1 MKKHFYILLA
11 LILCTQ
17 VTKAQ
22 DDATVLFIG
31 NSYTYYNDMPDI
43 LSDIAT
49 SLGNNIN
56 NVSQTTGGA
65 TFSGHV
71 GNTAT
76 FNAINSQAW
85 DYVVLQGQSQEPSF
99 PYEQVNTQSLP
110 YAMQIADS
118 AHATS
123 TCAQVMYY
131 MTWGRENGDPQ
142 WDSINTFD
150 KMNERLRL
158 AYLRF
163 ADSTNASVS
172 PVGVAWKYVRDNHP
186 NIDLYTADGSHPS
199 YAGSYLAACTFYASI
214 FHSSPVGS
222 TFTGSLSA
230 NRALKLQ
237 QAASI
242 CVLDSIETWSLQH
255 HDSLST
261 VNFSFDIDT
270 LNLTVS
276 FNENIA
282 YVDSVLWDFGDGNTS
297 TASNPIHSYSDAGEY
312 TVELIGYSPCSGDTS
327 TQNILIEIPFG
338 GIEQL
343 QGDANYTLKR
353 ISENTYNL
361 SSLYQNS
368 IEKIEV
374 LDMMGRSIKTNLN
387 ALNMYSVNIEFA
399 RKGQLIIR
407 FELNGVPQLLRI
419 HH

>member
-1 MKKHFYILLA
+1 
-11 LILCTQ
+11 
-17 VTKAQ
+17 
-22 DDATVLFIG
+22 
-31 NSYTYYNDMPDI
+31 
-43 LSDIAT
+43 
-49 SLGNNIN
+49 
-56 NVSQTTGGA
+56 
-65 TFSGHV
+65 
-71 GNTAT
+71 
-76 FNAINSQAW
+76 
-85 DYVVLQGQSQEPSF
+85 
-99 PYEQVNTQSLP
+99 
-110 YAMQIADS
+110 
-118 AHATS
+118 
-123 TCAQVMYY
+123 

-255 HDSLST
+255 HDSLSA

-343 QGDANYTLKR
+343 QGDANYTFKR

-399 RKGQLIIR
+399 HKGQLIIR
-407 FELNGVPQLLRI
+407 FELNGVPQLMRI

>member
-1 MKKHFYILLA
+1 MKKHFCILLA

-76 FNAINSQAW
+76 FNAINSQTW

-99 PYEQVNTQSLP
+99 PYGQVNTQSLP
-110 YAMQIADS
+110 YAMQLADS
-118 AHATS
+118 AHAIS

-142 WDSINTFD
+142 WDSINTFE

-255 HDSLST
+255 HDSLSA

-353 ISENTYNL
+353 ISDNTYNL

-387 ALNMYSVNIEFA
+387 VLNMHSVNIEFA
-399 RKGQLIIR
+399 HKGQLIIR

>member
-11 LILCTQ
+11 LILFTQ
-17 VTKAQ
+17 ITKAQ

-76 FNAINSQAW
+76 FNAINSQTW

-99 PYEQVNTQSLP
+99 PSGQVNTQSLP
-110 YAMQIADS
+110 YAMQLADS

-150 KMNERLRL
+150 KMNERLRR

-186 NIDLYTADGSHPS
+186 NIDLYTADGSHPT

-255 HDSLST
+255 HDSLSA
-261 VNFSFDIDT
+261 VNFSFDIDS

-297 TASNPIHSYSDAGEY
+297 AASNPIHSYSDAGEY

-327 TQNILIEIPFG
+327 IQNILIEIPFG
-338 GIEQL
+338 GIEEL
-343 QGDANYTLKR
+343 QGNANYTFKK
-353 ISENTYNL
+353 ISDNTYNL
-361 SSLYQNS
+361 SGLHQKS
-368 IEKIEV
+368 IEQIEV
-374 LDMMGRSIKTNLN
+374 IDMMGRSIKTNLN
-387 ALNMYSVNIEFA
+387 VLNMHSVNIEFA
-399 RKGQLIIR
+399 NKGQLIIR
-407 FELNGVPQLLRI
+407 FQLNGVPQVLRI